1 MADPS
6 IPFPASSGPAS
17 LGMRRGLRI
26 APWRVGCWL
35 VALAVAAPLAGV
47 LANLATPG
55 GDALAHLAATTLPG
69 ILLNTLLIMLWVGI
83 GTGFV
88 GVATAWLVTMCRFP
102 GSRLLEWALLLPL
115 AMPAYII
122 GYAYTDFLAFAG
134 PVQSAMRE
142 AMGWRRGDY
151 WFPDIHSTGGVGLM
165 FTLVLYP
172 YVYLLARAAF
182 LEQSVCVL
190 EASRV
195 LGSRP
200 WRSFLR
206 VALPLARPAIAAG
219 VALALME
226 ALADFGTVQYFGIQT
241 FTTAIYR
248 TWFGL
253 GDRAAAAQLASLL
266 LVVVLVLLVLERASR
281 GEARVHQTSRRHR
294 EIRPLR
300 LGGWRAV
307 AAALGCALPVLLG
320 FVVPVAILTALHL
333 KAGDDIAGSTFAAL
347 AGNSLLLAVLAALVT
362 VAAALVLG
370 YGLRRARDRWT
381 LAAIRFATMG
391 YAIPGT
397 VIAVGVVIWLGRFD
411 NALDAWLTGLL
422 GVSTGLLLSGS
433 IVALLFAYLV
443 RFLSVAASAIDS
455 GLGRITPSMDDAAR
469 TLGAPPLRVLVR
481 VHAPMMRGSV
491 LTAATLVFVDVLKEL
506 PATLLVRPF
515 NFETLA
521 VHVYALAS
529 DERLAQAATSALAI
543 VVVGLAPVAILSAMI
558 RRARVGAEIDA
569 AR

>member
-6 IPFPASSGPAS
+6 ITSPASSA
-17 LGMRRGLRI
+17 GLPQRVRLAWL
-26 APWRVGCWL
+26 APWRVGCWII
-35 VALAVAAPLAGV
+35 ALAVAAPLAGV
-47 LANLATPG
+47 LANLAAPG
-55 GDALAHLAATTLPG
+55 GGALAHLAATTLPG
-69 ILLNTLLIMLWVGI
+69 ILLNTVLIMVWVGI
-83 GTGFV
+83 GTAFV
-88 GVATAWLVTMCRFP
+88 GIATAWLVTMCRFP

-134 PVQSAMRE
+134 PLQSTMRE
-142 AMGWRRGDY
+142 IMGWRRGDY
-151 WFPDIHSTGGVGLM
+151 WFPDIHSTGGVGVM

-190 EASRV
+190 EASRM
-195 LGSRP
+195 LGARP

-248 TWFGL
+248 TWFGM
-253 GDRAAAAQLASLL
+253 GERVAAAQLASVLL
-266 LVVVLVLLVLERASR
+266 AVVLALLVLERASR
-281 GEARVHQTSRRHR
+281 GQARVHQTSRRHR

-300 LGGWRAV
+300 LDGWRA
-307 AAALGCALPVLLG
+307 AAAVLGCALPVLFG
-320 FVVPVAILTALHL
+320 FAVPVLILVSLHL
-333 KAGDDIAGSTFAAL
+333 EAGDDIAGGTFAAL
-347 AGNSLLLAVLAALVT
+347 AGNSLLLAALAAALT
-362 VAAALVLG
+362 VGAALVLG

-411 NALDAWLTGLL
+411 NALDAWMTGLF

-443 RFLSVAASAIDS
+443 RFLSVAASAVDS

-469 TLGAPPLRVLVR
+469 TLGAAPLRVLAR

-543 VVVGLAPVAILSAMI
+543 VVVGLAPVALLSVMI
-558 RRARVGAEIDA
+558 RRARVGAA
-569 AR
+569 AAPDR